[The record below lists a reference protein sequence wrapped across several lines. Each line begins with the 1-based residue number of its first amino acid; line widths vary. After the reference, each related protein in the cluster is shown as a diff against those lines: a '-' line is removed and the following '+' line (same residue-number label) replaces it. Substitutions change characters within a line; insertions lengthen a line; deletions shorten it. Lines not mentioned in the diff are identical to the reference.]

1 MRRTQREGI
10 MKEGLL
16 VFFSSAGKTG
26 ADFPLFGWVD
36 MTHFF
41 FSLNK
46 EKLKGDCELGE
57 SLCTQK

>member
-1 MRRTQREGI
+1 

-16 VFFSSAGKTG
+16 GFFFSSAGKTG

-36 MTHFF
+36 MTLFF